1 MSSEGSIGIILGSA
15 IAPEAIAD
23 AAAQAES
30 SGFDEIWLAEDYFF
44 TGGISGAS
52 MVLGAT
58 EEITVGLGVVS
69 AVARHPSVLAMELA
83 TLSRSSPERLVA
95 GVGLGVPV
103 WVRQMGLHPRSPMT
117 AVRECVSAVK
127 TLLAGDV
134 LDRRGEVFEFN
145 NVKLT
150 YPETGPPM
158 PVRLGVS
165 GPNMLR
171 LGGEIADGT
180 VLSVC
185 SSLRY
190 VEWAKEHIDEGR
202 QIAGRTDP
210 HPITV
215 FALYAVDEDGQAA
228 RDSARAS
235 LAFYRQHGPNALTD
249 VYGISEELQV
259 LIDQGGYKAVRD
271 GMPDQWVADLTV
283 AGTPAECAA
292 KIRALWAGGADSVA
306 LFPLATDRL
315 AEIIDL
321 TASEVLPILA
331 SAKTSSALTR

>member
-1 MSSEGSIGIILGSA
+1 MNADVNAQGKISLILGSA
-15 IAPEAIAD
+15 IAPESIAA
-23 AAAQAES
+23 AAAQAEF

-52 MVLGAT
+52 VVLGAT
-58 EEITVGLGVVS
+58 SEITVGLGVVS

-83 TLSRSSPERLVA
+83 TLSRSSPQRLVA
-95 GVGLGVPV
+95 GVGLGVPA
-103 WVRQMGLHPRSPMT
+103 WVRQMGLHPRSPLT
-117 AVRECVSAVK
+117 AVRECVTSVK
-127 TLLAGDV
+127 ELLAGETV
-134 LDRRGEVFEFN
+134 DRRGEVFDFN
-145 NVKLT
+145 SVKLT

-171 LGGEIADGT
+171 LSGEIADGT

-190 VEWAKEHIDEGR
+190 VEWATERIDEGR
-202 QIAGRTDP
+202 ELAGRTDP
-210 HPITV
+210 HPVTV

-249 VYGISEELQV
+249 VYGISDELQV
-259 LIDQGGYKAVRD
+259 LIDQGGYAAVRD

-292 KIRALWAGGADSVA
+292 RIRALWDGGADSVA

-321 TASEVLPILA
+321 TAREVLPR
-331 SAKTSSALTR
+331 T

>member
-1 MSSEGSIGIILGSA
+1 MSTQGKVGLILGSA
-15 IAPEAIAD
+15 IAPENIAG
-23 AAAQAES
+23 AAAQAEE

-52 MVLGAT
+52 VVLGAT
-58 EEITVGLGVVS
+58 SEITVGLGVVS
-69 AVARHPSVLAMELA
+69 AVARHPAVLAMELA
-83 TLSRSSPERLVA
+83 TLSRSSPGRLIA
-95 GVGLGVPV
+95 GVGLGVPA
-103 WVRQMGLHPRSPMT
+103 WVRQMGLHPRSPLQ
-117 AVRECVSAVK
+117 AVRECVTAVK
-127 TLLAGDV
+127 ALLGGDA
-134 LDRRGEVFEFN
+134 LDRHGGLFEFD

-150 YPETGPPM
+150 FPETGPPM

-180 VLSVC
+180 ILSVC
-185 SSLRY
+185 SSLQY
-190 VEWAKEHIDEGR
+190 VEWAVERINEGR
-202 QIAGRTDP
+202 EIAGRSDP

-249 VYGISEELQV
+249 VYGISDELQV
-259 LIDQGGYKAVRD
+259 LIDQGGYAAVRD

-292 KIRALWAGGADSVA
+292 RIGALLAGGADSVA
-306 LFPLATDRL
+306 LAPLATDRL
-315 AEIIDL
+315 PEIIDL
-321 TASEVLPILA
+321 TAREVLPLLA
-331 SAKTSSALTR
+331 SAKASPALTR

>member
-52 MVLGAT
+52 VVLGAT
-58 EEITVGLGVVS
+58 QEITVGLGVVS

-103 WVRQMGLHPRSPMT
+103 WVRQMGLYPRSPMT
-117 AVRECVSAVK
+117 AVRECVTAVK
-127 TLLAGDV
+127 ALLAGET
-134 LDRRGEVFEFN
+134 LDRRGEVFDFN

-190 VEWAKEHIDEGR
+190 VEWAKERIDEGR
-202 QIAGRTDP
+202 QLAGRTDP

-259 LIDQGGYKAVRD
+259 LIDQGGYTAVRD
-271 GMPDQWVADLTV
+271 DMPDRWVADLTV

-292 KIRALWAGGADSVA
+292 KIRALWAGRADSVA

-321 TASEVLPILA
+321 TAREVFPILA
-331 SAKTSSALTR
+331 SAKASSALAR

>member
-52 MVLGAT
+52 VVLGAT
-58 EEITVGLGVVS
+58 QEITVGLGVVS

-117 AVRECVSAVK
+117 AVRECVTAVK
-127 TLLAGDV
+127 ALLAGET

-190 VEWAKEHIDEGR
+190 VEWAKKRIDEGR

-321 TASEVLPILA
+321 TAREVLPFLA
-331 SAKTSSALTR
+331 SAKTSSALAR

>member
-52 MVLGAT
+52 VVLGAT

-117 AVRECVSAVK
+117 AVRECVTAVK

-190 VEWAKEHIDEGR
+190 VEWAKERIDEGR

-321 TASEVLPILA
+321 TVSEVLPILA
-331 SAKTSSALTR
+331 SAKTSSALAR

>member
-1 MSSEGSIGIILGSA
+1 MSTDGSIGLILGSA
-15 IAPEAIAD
+15 IAPEAIAA

-52 MVLGAT
+52 VVLGAT
-58 EEITVGLGVVS
+58 NEITVGLGVVS

-83 TLSRSSPERLVA
+83 TLSRSSPQRLVA

-103 WVRQMGLHPRSPMT
+103 WVRQMGLHPRSPLT
-117 AVRECVSAVK
+117 AVRECVTAVK
-127 TLLAGDV
+127 SLLAGET
-134 LDRRGEVFEFN
+134 LDRHGDVFEFN
-145 NVKLT
+145 YVKLR

-171 LGGEIADGT
+171 LSGEIADGT

-190 VEWAKEHIDEGR
+190 VEWAKECIDEGR
-202 QIAGRTDP
+202 ELAGRTDP

-249 VYGISEELQV
+249 VYGISDELQA
-259 LIDQGGYKAVRD
+259 LIAKGGYKAVRD
-271 GMPDQWVADLTV
+271 GMPDQWVADLSV

-292 KIRALWAGGADSVA
+292 KIKALWAGGADSVA
-306 LFPLATDRL
+306 LFPIATDRL

-321 TASEVLPILA
+321 TASEVLPRTRM
-331 SAKTSSALTR
+331 KT